1 MCATLEEMNQIMEEI
16 KSLERL
22 KEETE
27 DNISA
32 LKMKAIEFL
41 KENEETCKTTNEKGK
56 EVLRFIGNIHKATLS
71 EQERETVDKTAV
83 KKILSAEDY
92 QKVTRKSV
100 YPVLRIS

>member
-92 QKVTRKSV
+92 QKVTKKSV

>member
-32 LKMKAIEFL
+32 LKIKAIEFL

-71 EQERETVDKTAV
+71 NQERETVDKAEV

-92 QKVTRKSV
+92 QKVTKKSV

>member
-32 LKMKAIEFL
+32 LKMKCIEFL
-41 KENEETCKTTNEKGK
+41 KENEATCKTTNDKGK
-56 EVLRFIGNIHKATLS
+56 EIFRFIGNIHKATLS
-71 EQERETVDKTAV
+71 TQERESVDKKEV
-83 KKILSAEDY
+83 KKLLSAEDY
-92 QKVTRKSV
+92 LKVSKVSI
-100 YPVLRIS
+100 YSVLRIS

>member
-32 LKMKAIEFL
+32 LKIKAIEFL

-56 EVLRFIGNIHKATLS
+56 EILRFIGNIHKATLS

-92 QKVTRKSV
+92 QKVTKKSV

>member
-1 MCATLEEMNQIMEEI
+1 MCATLEEMNQIMDEI

-56 EVLRFIGNIHKATLS
+56 EILRFIGNIHKATLS

>member
-32 LKMKAIEFL
+32 LKIKAIEFL

-71 EQERETVDKTAV
+71 NQERETVDKAEV
-83 KKILSAEDY
+83 KKILSTEDY
-92 QKVTRKSV
+92 QKVTKKSV

>member
-27 DNISA
+27 DTISA
-32 LKMKAIEFL
+32 LKIKAIEFL

>member
-27 DNISA
+27 ETISA
-32 LKMKAIEFL
+32 LKIKAIEFL

-56 EVLRFIGNIHKATLS
+56 EILRFIGNISHLQKKNGGQENVHKL
-71 EQERETVDKTAV
+71 
-83 KKILSAEDY
+83 
-92 QKVTRKSV
+92 
-100 YPVLRIS
+100 